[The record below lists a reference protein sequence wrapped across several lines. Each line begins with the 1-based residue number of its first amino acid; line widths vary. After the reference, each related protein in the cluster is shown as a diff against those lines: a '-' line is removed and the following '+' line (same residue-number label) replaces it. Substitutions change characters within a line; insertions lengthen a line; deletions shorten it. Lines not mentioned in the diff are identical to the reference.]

1 LLRMST
7 PRSILS
13 RASTENFTSLAAIS
27 VSPEKQ
33 LSFSLR
39 HRRDCPGD
47 LDRPGT
53 VVPAYRDGRVKPGH
67 DGLKTLRGLPF

>member
-1 LLRMST
+1 LRMST
-7 PRSILS
+7 PRNILS

-39 HRRDCPGD
+39 HRRACPRD
-47 LDRPGT
+47 LRLAWHRGARFIGMAGT
-53 VVPAYRDGRVKPGH
+53 GP
-67 DGLKTLRGLPF
+67 